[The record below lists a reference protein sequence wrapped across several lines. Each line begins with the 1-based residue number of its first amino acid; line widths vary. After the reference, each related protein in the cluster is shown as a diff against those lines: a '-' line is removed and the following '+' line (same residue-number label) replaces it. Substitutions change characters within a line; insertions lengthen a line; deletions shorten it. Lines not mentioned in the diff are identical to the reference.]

1 LKLILPMPL
10 SIVCVVLSGWAFA
23 EPVSAHRIVSLAPH
37 LTELAFAAGAGQQV
51 VAVDEYSDHP
61 KAARTLPRV
70 GNAFRVDFERLIAF
84 KPDMIL
90 VWESGTPQQAI
101 DHLRALKLPVVEIA
115 TYNLVDVS
123 RAVREIGQ
131 LAGTVRTANQAA
143 LHYEH
148 ELAELREQYRSRTT
162 LAVFLEIND
171 QPLYTV
177 NGKQIMSQALELCGG
192 RNIFADLNDLAPVI
206 GVESVIAANP
216 DVIISIDDTVPQPRK
231 QWQQWKQLHAIR
243 NDNVFALPADDLA
256 RPTLRLID
264 GIRALCETLDKARAH
279 ISHGGSAS

>member
-1 LKLILPMPL
+1 MRL
-10 SIVCVVLSGWAFA
+10 SIACVCLSGWAFA
-23 EPVSAHRIVSLAPH
+23 APVSAHRIVSLAPH
-37 LTELAFAAGAGQQV
+37 LTELAFAAGAGGQV

-61 KAARTLPRV
+61 EAARNLPRV

-101 DHLRALKLPVVEIA
+101 DQLHALKLPVVEIA
-115 TYNLVDVS
+115 TYKLVDVS
-123 RAVREIGQ
+123 HAVREIGQ
-131 LAGTVRTANQAA
+131 VAGTALIADQAA
-143 LHYEH
+143 LHYDH
-148 ELAELREQYRSRTT
+148 ELAELRDQYRSRTR
-162 LAVFLEIND
+162 LSVFLEIND

-216 DVIISIDDTVPQPRK
+216 DVIISVDDTVPQPRK
-231 QWQQWKQLHAIR
+231 HWQQWKQMHAIR
-243 NDNVFALPADDLA
+243 HDNVFALPADDLA

-264 GIRALCETLDKARAH
+264 GIRALCETLDEARSH
-279 ISHGGSAS
+279 ISHGAGAS

>member
-1 LKLILPMPL
+1 MRL
-10 SIVCVVLSGWAFA
+10 SIACICLSGWALA
-23 EPVSAHRIVSLAPH
+23 QPVSAHRIVSLAPH

-61 KAARTLPRV
+61 EAARVLPRV

-90 VWESGTPQQAI
+90 VWKSGTPQQAI
-101 DHLRALKLPVVEIA
+101 DQLRALKLPVVEIA
-115 TYNLVDVS
+115 TYKLVDVS
-123 RAVREIGQ
+123 QAVREIGE
-131 LAGTVRTANQAA
+131 LAGTAQTADQAA

-148 ELAELREQYRSRTT
+148 ELAELRDQYRSRTT
-162 LAVFLEIND
+162 LSVFLEVND

-264 GIRALCETLDKARAH
+264 GIRALCETLDKARSH
-279 ISHGGSAS
+279 ISHGESAS

>member
-1 LKLILPMPL
+1 MRL
-10 SIVCVVLSGWAFA
+10 SVVCMVVSGWAFA
-23 EPVSAHRIVSLAPH
+23 EPLSAHRIVSLAPH
-37 LTELAFAAGAGQQV
+37 LTELAFTAGAGQQV

-61 KAARTLPRV
+61 EAARTLPRV

-90 VWESGTPQQAI
+90 VWKSGTPQEAI
-101 DHLRALKLPVVEIA
+101 DHLRGLKLPVVEIA
-115 TYNLVDVS
+115 TYNLGDVS

-131 LAGTVRTANQAA
+131 LAGTVQTADQAA

-206 GVESVIAANP
+206 GVESVLAANP

-231 QWQQWKQLHAIR
+231 QWEQWKQLHAIR

-256 RPTLRLID
+256 RPTLRLIG
-264 GIRALCETLDKARAH
+264 GIRALCKTLDKARAN